1 MTLQGF
7 HLSPAQCSLHDQQP
21 PALTR
26 FGMCC
31 CVCLQVFDQSTQE
44 FIPVKELPSLYVTAQ
59 PKRWKVWKWVR
70 DKVLR
75 LWSRLFSRK
84 PRITPAQALQRMEQL
99 GLKGLKQQQH

>member
-1 MTLQGF
+1 MC
-7 HLSPAQCSLHDQQP
+7 AQRP
-21 PALTR
+21 E
-26 FGMCC
+26 
-31 CVCLQVFDQSTQE
+31 QVFDRSTKE
-44 FIPVKELPSLYVTAQ
+44 FIPVKELPGLYVTAQ

-99 GLKGLKQQQH
+99 GLKGLKQRQH